1 MFETFMHKDGKLI
14 HVDVE
19 HTMRNFC
26 IDRKT
31 AIWWMTQ
38 LPRSSDSAKAEL
50 RRLAED
56 KNHPD
61 REHIAAMSAFC
72 VKQRLTS

>member
-1 MFETFMHKDGKLI
+1 MLETFMHKDGKLI

-19 HTMRNFC
+19 YIMRTLC
-26 IDRKT
+26 VDRKT

-38 LPRSSDSAKAEL
+38 LPRSSDSAKEEL
-50 RRLAED
+50 KRLAED
-56 KNHPD
+56 ENHPD
-61 REHIAAMSAFC
+61 RKHVAAIAAFY